1 MAGLLMM
8 AGGNNISQVVD
19 MEAVRAA
26 VLPCQRF
33 TASYLCSLKL
43 WESQVWVGVCCMGLL
58 LY

>member
-33 TASYLCSLKL
+33 TASYLSSLKL
-43 WESQVWVGVCCMGLL
+43 WVGVCCMGLL